1 MAEYQNE
8 VYEEDD
14 EEYEMQQEMLIRE
27 TKLRF
32 PEVEDWVISMA
43 VKAHLNLETLGS
55 DYDPNPEEGERIK
68 KTYFDG
74 IEYKTEFTE

>member
-8 VYEEDD
+8 VYEEED
-14 EEYEMQQEMLIRE
+14 EEYEMKQEMLMRE

-43 VKAHLNLETLGS
+43 VKAYLNLETLGS

-68 KTYFDG
+68 KDLF
-74 IEYKTEFTE
+74 

>member
-8 VYEEDD
+8 VYEEED
-14 EEYEMQQEMLIRE
+14 EEYEMKQEMLMRE

-43 VKAHLNLETLGS
+43 VKAYLNLETLGS

-74 IEYKTEFTE
+74 LEYKTEFTD

>member
-1 MAEYQNE
+1 M
-8 VYEEDD
+8 D
-14 EEYEMQQEMLIRE
+14 EYEDEDYEMKEEMLVRE

-43 VKAHLNLETLGS
+43 VKAHLNLESIG
-55 DYDPNPEEGERIK
+55 DNYNPNAEEGERIK

-74 IEYKTEFTE
+74 LEYKTEF